1 MSINVSDS
9 ISNEESSS
17 LSFFSLQNLII
28 VADIILALC
37 LYNFLP
43 FGEPIVLGI
52 TMLVFIAILW
62 LTEAVHVTVT
72 AILIPIIAVLAG
84 VFDTPTALNNFSSPI
99 VFLFL
104 AGFAIAAAMQGQG
117 LDKIIANKILVLSR
131 GKMATATLF
140 MFGTTAVLSMWIS
153 NIATTAIMMPM
164 ALGMLSKVDIE
175 KERSTYTFVLLG
187 IAYSASIG
195 GIATVVGCAPNAI
208 AASAAGLGF
217 SEWFSFG
224 GPTVVMLLP
233 AAIVLLYI
241 TFKPNL
247 NDAFEVDDQKVE
259 WTQGKLI
266 TVSIFLFTV
275 TSWIFSK
282 PLNALLGDIAKL
294 DTIIAL
300 IAIVAIVITRVA
312 SWKDIEKTAD
322 WGVLLLFGG
331 GICLSNVLKTTGTS
345 AFLANSLSEFVMNFG
360 VIGMIIMIISFVVIL
375 TEFASNTA
383 SAALLIPL
391 FGGIS
396 ESLGLSPIVMSA
408 LIGIAASCAFM
419 LPVATPPNAIV
430 YGTGFIKQNEM
441 MRVGAIV
448 NIVAVMILAVL
459 VINIWI

>member
-1 MSINVSDS
+1 MNVSNS
-9 ISNEESSS
+9 ISNEERRS

-28 VADIILALC
+28 VADIILAFC

-43 FGEPIVLGI
+43 LEQPIVLGI

-104 AGFAIAAAMQGQG
+104 AGFAMAAAMQGQG
-117 LDKIIANKILVLSR
+117 LDKIIANQILVLSR
-131 GKMATATLF
+131 GKMAAATLF

-208 AASAAGLGF
+208 AASAAKLGF

-224 GPTVVMLLP
+224 GPTVMMLLP

-247 NDAFEVDDQKVE
+247 NDTFEIDNQPVE
-259 WTQGKLI
+259 WNQGKLI
-266 TVSIFLFTV
+266 TVGIFLFTV
-275 TSWIFSK
+275 VSWIFSK
-282 PLNALLGDIAKL
+282 PLNAMLGDIAKL

-360 VIGMIIMIISFVVIL
+360 VIGMIVMIISFVVVL

-391 FGGIS
+391 FGGIA
-396 ESLGLSPIVMSA
+396 ESLGLSPVVMSV

-448 NIVAVMILAVL
+448 NTVAIMILSVL
-459 VINIWI
+459 VLNIWI